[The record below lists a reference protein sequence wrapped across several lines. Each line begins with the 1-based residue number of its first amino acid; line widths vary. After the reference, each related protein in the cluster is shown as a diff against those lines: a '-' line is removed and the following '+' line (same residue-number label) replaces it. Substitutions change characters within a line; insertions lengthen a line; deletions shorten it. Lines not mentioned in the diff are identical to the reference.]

1 MRREARGLAPPSA
14 AVPVPLLSPTV
25 RSEVRGSRFEAQDSK
40 FRKPRTSNF
49 EPSSYSVLDTVGR
62 RGALTYEFER
72 EGPRTVLMRSS
83 CTSPWHHFPPSYL
96 DDSGCAYTWL
106 VNPSGGLVGGD
117 HVLVEAQ
124 LHAGT
129 HVLMTSPSANR
140 VYRSLSEAAVQEIR
154 LSVGP
159 DARLEWLPEVTIPF
173 AGSRFRQSIHVD
185 LAPGAT
191 VVLWDAMASGR
202 VARQERW
209 AFTSIENEICIR
221 GLAPPSEAVPVPL
234 PFIRGLPAEKGDS
247 PGAGQS
253 PPARRGQA
261 PIRRAPV
268 PCVERYCL
276 APGQLPESVGLVG
289 SWDYV
294 ASLFV
299 IGDAVGADVWK
310 RLAAALAD
318 ILEQRPGL
326 VLGGVSTPAVPGV
339 VVKLV
344 AKSAPD
350 LTDTFE
356 ALWAAVRDN
365 LWNLPVPN
373 LRKY

>member
-1 MRREARGLAPPSA
+1 MN
-14 AVPVPLLSPTV
+14 
-25 RSEVRGSRFEAQDSK
+25 QI
-40 FRKPRTSNF
+40 NQ
-49 EPSSYSVLDTVGR
+49 SVLDTVGR
-62 RGALTYEFER
+62 RGVLSYEFER
-72 EGPRTVLMRSS
+72 EGQRTVLTRSS

-117 HVLVEAQ
+117 HLSVEAQ
-124 LHAGT
+124 LHART

-140 VYRSLSEAAVQEIR
+140 VYRSVSEPALQDIR

-159 DARLEWLPEVTIPF
+159 EARLEWLPEVTIPF

-209 AFTSIENEICIR
+209 VFKSIENEIHIR
-221 GLAPPSEAVPVPL
+221 THLSGSV
-234 PFIRGLPAEKGDS
+234 
-247 PGAGQS
+247 
-253 PPARRGQA
+253 
-261 PIRRAPV
+261 
-268 PCVERYCL
+268 VERYRL
-276 APGQLPESVGLVG
+276 VPDRLPGSVGLVG

-310 RLAAALAD
+310 RLDTALAA

-326 VLGGVSTPAVPGV
+326 VLGAVSSPAAPGLA
-339 VVKLV
+339 VKLV
-344 AKSAPD
+344 ARSAPD

-356 ALWAAVRDN
+356 ALWAAVREG

-373 LRKY
+373 LRRY

>member
-1 MRREARGLAPPSA
+1 MNLSA
-14 AVPVPLLSPTV
+14 D
-25 RSEVRGSRFEAQDSK
+25 GS
-40 FRKPRTSNF
+40 
-49 EPSSYSVLDTVGR
+49 SVIKTVGR
-62 RGALTYEFER
+62 RGALSYEFER
-72 EGPRTVLMRSS
+72 AGPRTILTRSS

-117 HVLVEAQ
+117 HVSVEAQ

-140 VYRSLSEAAVQEIR
+140 VYRSLSEPVLQEIR
-154 LSVGP
+154 LSIGP

-173 AGSRFRQSIHVD
+173 AGSRVRQSIHVD

-209 AFTSIENEICIR
+209 AFAAVENEIRIR
-221 GLAPPSEAVPVPL
+221 TPL
-234 PFIRGLPAEKGDS
+234 GGS
-247 PGAGQS
+247 
-253 PPARRGQA
+253 
-261 PIRRAPV
+261 V
-268 PCVERYCL
+268 VERYRL
-276 APGQLPESVGLVG
+276 VPGRLPESVGLVG

-299 IGDAVGADVWK
+299 IGDAVKADVWK
-310 RLAAALAD
+310 RLDVILAA

-326 VLGGVSTPAVPGV
+326 VLGAVSTPATSGLA
-339 VVKLV
+339 VKLV
-344 AKSAPD
+344 ARSAPD
-350 LTDTFE
+350 LTETL
-356 ALWAAVRDN
+356 ASLWAAVRKE

-373 LRKY
+373 LRRY

>member
-1 MRREARGLAPPSA
+1 MNPPADSSA
-14 AVPVPLLSPTV
+14 V
-25 RSEVRGSRFEAQDSK
+25 FK
-40 FRKPRTSNF
+40 
-49 EPSSYSVLDTVGR
+49 TVGR
-62 RGALTYEFER
+62 RGALSYGFAR
-72 EGPRTVLMRSS
+72 AGPRTILARSS

-117 HVLVEAQ
+117 HVSVEAQ

-140 VYRSLSEAAVQEIR
+140 VYRSLSEPAVQEFQ

-173 AGSRFRQSIHVD
+173 AGSRLRQSIHVD

-191 VVLWDAMASGR
+191 VVMWDTIASGR
-202 VARQERW
+202 VAMGERW
-209 AFTSIENEICIR
+209 AFAAIENEICIR
-221 GLAPPSEAVPVPL
+221 TPL
-234 PFIRGLPAEKGDS
+234 GGS
-247 PGAGQS
+247 
-253 PPARRGQA
+253 
-261 PIRRAPV
+261 V
-268 PCVERYCL
+268 VERYRL
-276 APGQLPESVGLVG
+276 VPGRLPESVGLVG

-299 IGDAVGADVWK
+299 IGDAVDADVWK
-310 RLAAALAD
+310 RLDVVLAT

-326 VLGGVSTPAVPGV
+326 VLGAVSTPAAPGLA
-339 VVKLV
+339 VKFV
-344 AKSAPD
+344 ARSAPD
-350 LTDTFE
+350 LTETLAE
-356 ALWAAVRDN
+356 IWAAVRKD

-373 LRKY
+373 LRRY

>member
-1 MRREARGLAPPSA
+1 MPSVFA
-14 AVPVPLLSPTV
+14 SETFHVSTISRLSE
-25 RSEVRGSRFEAQDSK
+25 S
-40 FRKPRTSNF
+40 
-49 EPSSYSVLDTVGR
+49 LVGR
-62 RGALTYEFER
+62 RGALSYEFKR
-72 EGPRTVLMRSS
+72 AGLRTILTRSS

-117 HVLVEAQ
+117 HVSVEAQ

-140 VYRSLSEAAVQEIR
+140 VYRSLSEPVLQEVR

-159 DARLEWLPEVTIPF
+159 EARLEWLPEVTIPF
-173 AGSRFRQSIHVD
+173 AGSRVRQSIHVE

-209 AFTSIENEICIR
+209 AFAAVENEICIR
-221 GLAPPSEAVPVPL
+221 TPL
-234 PFIRGLPAEKGDS
+234 GGS
-247 PGAGQS
+247 
-253 PPARRGQA
+253 
-261 PIRRAPV
+261 V
-268 PCVERYCL
+268 VERYCL
-276 APGQLPESVGLVG
+276 VPGRLPESVGLVG

-299 IGDAVGADVWK
+299 IGDAVKAEVWK
-310 RLAAALAD
+310 RLDVVLAA

-326 VLGGVSTPAVPGV
+326 VLGAVSTPAASGLA
-339 VVKLV
+339 VKLV
-344 AKSAPD
+344 ARSAPD
-350 LTDTFE
+350 LTETLE
-356 ALWAAVRDN
+356 ALWAAVRKE

-373 LRKY
+373 LRRY